1 MCSSDLE
8 RQRAYWRR
16 NLTLTLTLL
25 SVWFGVTFFGG
36 YFARELNTL
45 SFMGFPLGFY
55 LFAQG
60 SLLIYLAKLGLA
72 SGVKVQ
78 VIQGQGKAELVVKGD
93 NTVPVGCIRVAAAH
107 ASTSK
112 LGDMFGQ
119 ISVERL

>member
-1 MCSSDLE
+1 MKLDE

-25 SVWFGVTFFGG
+25 SVWFGVTFIGG

-60 SLLIYLAKLGLA
+60 SLLIYL
-72 SGVKVQ
+72 
-78 VIQGQGKAELVVKGD
+78 VIIVIYVFAMNRLDRQF
-93 NTVPVGCIRVAAAH
+93 RVD
-107 ASTSK
+107 T
-112 LGDMFGQ
+112 
-119 ISVERL
+119 RN

>member
-1 MCSSDLE
+1 MRLDE

-25 SVWFGVTFFGG
+25 SVWFGVTFLGG

-60 SLLIYLAKLGLA
+60 SLLVYLVIIVIYVFAMNRLDR
-72 SGVKVQ
+72 Q
-78 VIQGQGKAELVVKGD
+78 F
-93 NTVPVGCIRVAAAH
+93 RVD
-107 ASTSK
+107 T
-112 LGDMFGQ
+112 
-119 ISVERL
+119 RN

>member
-1 MCSSDLE
+1 MKLDE

-25 SVWFGVTFFGG
+25 SIWFGVTFVGG

-60 SLLIYLAKLGLA
+60 SLLIYL
-72 SGVKVQ
+72 
-78 VIQGQGKAELVVKGD
+78 VIIVIYVFAMNRLDRQF
-93 NTVPVGCIRVAAAH
+93 RVD
-107 ASTSK
+107 T
-112 LGDMFGQ
+112 
-119 ISVERL
+119 RN

>member
-1 MCSSDLE
+1 MKLDE

-60 SLLIYLAKLGLA
+60 SLLIYL
-72 SGVKVQ
+72 
-78 VIQGQGKAELVVKGD
+78 VIIVIYVFAMNRPDRQF
-93 NTVPVGCIRVAAAH
+93 RVD
-107 ASTSK
+107 T
-112 LGDMFGQ
+112 
-119 ISVERL
+119 RN